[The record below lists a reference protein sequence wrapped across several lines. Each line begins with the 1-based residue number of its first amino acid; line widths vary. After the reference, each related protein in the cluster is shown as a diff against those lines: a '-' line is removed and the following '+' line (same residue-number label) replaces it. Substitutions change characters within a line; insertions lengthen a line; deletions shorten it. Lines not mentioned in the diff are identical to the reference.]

1 MKNKKTI
8 IMGIIIAVL
17 VVVIAVMG
25 GYMLAGRSKNDNSGD
40 SYLKDGSGQM
50 TSENMQN
57 DADDDKESIGES
69 EAVTEQGGSQLSETG
84 EKPETESGKKSDFYV
99 EIGHESTW
107 EAAGKTCATENIN
120 IYNKTSS
127 NVSGW
132 KLDVVYKGAPSID
145 NIWNGEKKIRD
156 NTVSITPADYNQ
168 EIPAG
173 GSVNV
178 GYNIASDDLTVE
190 DYILYIE
197 GKEYRS
203 SDISGDK
210 ETTESDKNKD
220 TTEGTTEGTTEDI
233 TENKTGETP
242 FEIHGQLAV
251 DGTDIVD
258 SSGNKYQ
265 LKGAS
270 THGITWFPDYV
281 DKSVFQYLRDDWG
294 ANLVRIAMYTDT
306 GDNNGYCSGGDKEK
320 IKDLVNSGVSAATE
334 LGMYAIVDWHILND
348 NNPNTHID
356 EAKDFFEYVS
366 SKYSENHNVIYEIC
380 NEPNGGT
387 SWAEIKSYAETIIPI
402 IRKNDKDA
410 IIIVGTPNWS
420 QDVDVAS
427 ADPITGYDNI
437 MYAVHFYAA
446 THKDDLRNKVET
458 ALSNGLPVFV
468 SEFSLC
474 DASGNGAIDY
484 ESSDAWF
491 QMINENNLSYAS
503 WSLCNKDETSALFM
517 ASSSIADGISDDELS
532 DTGKYV
538 KNKILGN

>member
-69 EAVTEQGGSQLSETG
+69 ETVTEQGGSQLSETG

-127 NVSGW
+127 SVSGW

-220 TTEGTTEGTTEDI
+220 TTECTTEDI

-503 WSLCNKDETSALFM
+503 WSLCNKDETSAIFM
-517 ASSSIADGISDDELS
+517 VSSSIADGISDDELS

>member
-69 EAVTEQGGSQLSETG
+69 EAVTEQGGSQLPETG

-132 KLDVVYKGAPSID
+132 KLDVVYKGALSIE
-145 NIWNGEKKIRD
+145 NIWNGEKKIRE

-210 ETTESDKNKD
+210 ETAESDKNKD
-220 TTEGTTEGTTEDI
+220 TTEGATEDTTEDI

-334 LGMYAIVDWHILND
+334 LGMYVIVDWHILND

-446 THKDDLRNKVET
+446 THKDDLRNKVKT

-517 ASSSIADGISDDELS
+517 VGSSVADGISDDELS

>member
-40 SYLKDGSGQM
+40 SYLKDDSGQM
-50 TSENMQN
+50 ASENMQN

-127 NVSGW
+127 SVSGW

-220 TTEGTTEGTTEDI
+220 TTEGTAEGTTEDI

-503 WSLCNKDETSALFM
+503 WSLCNKDETSALFIV
-517 ASSSIADGISDDELS
+517 SSSIADGISDDELS

>member
-69 EAVTEQGGSQLSETG
+69 ETVTEQGGSQLSETG

-127 NVSGW
+127 SVSGW

-197 GKEYRS
+197 GREYRS

-220 TTEGTTEGTTEDI
+220 TTECTTEDI
-233 TENKTGETP
+233 TENKTENKTGETP

-517 ASSSIADGISDDELS
+517 VSSSIADGISDDELS